1 MDDTNRRG
9 RKPSGPE
16 YVQDLEGSAEA
27 KRRLQVILETMTGK
41 KRVLEAC
48 QELAISESRF
58 LQPRQELL
66 QAALERLERRQA
78 GRPRRTPAAEG
89 DNALRAELADME
101 RALAAAQL
109 RDELALAGIGA
120 GPEPARAEKKR
131 PQRPRRRARPGW
143 WKKE

>member
-58 LQPRQELL
+58 LQLRQELL

-101 RALAAAQL
+101 RALATAQL
-109 RDELALAGIGA
+109 RDELALAGIVA

>member
-1 MDDTNRRG
+1 MDDMNRRG

-16 YVQDLEGSAEA
+16 YVQHLEGSAEA

-58 LQPRQELL
+58 LQLRQELL
-66 QAALERLERRQA
+66 QAALERLERRLA
-78 GRPRRTPAAEG
+78 GRPRRTPAAED

-101 RALAAAQL
+101 QALATAQL
-109 RDELALAGIGA
+109 REELALAGIVA
-120 GPEPARAEKKR
+120 GPELAGTEKKR
-131 PQRPRRRARPGW
+131 LQRPRQRARPRW
-143 WKKE
+143 WKK